1 MTQRLE
7 SELGVVDEDTLPEE
21 APFILGHSTG
31 IKDEAL
37 TPTKTRTVKK
47 KTATEHVPF
56 RKKDTLESARLQQ
69 V

>member
-7 SELGVVDEDTLPEE
+7 SELGVVDEDTLPE
-21 APFILGHSTG
+21 APFTLGHG
-31 IKDEAL
+31 KDVKDEAL
-37 TPTKTRTVKK
+37 TPAKTRAVRK
-47 KTATEHVPF
+47 KTAMEHMPF